1 MRIKENICPRCG
13 GPSPDGG
20 TCARCRVD
28 QIRWMECDSRI
39 SVIECP
45 SCGAWK
51 EAGAWTDLNRERT
64 DIATERI
71 LRAIHL
77 HPGVESPGFD
87 MRIEDISPNRS
98 RASCTVSASLLGI
111 PVQESCSIEIVWQ
124 KEQCDRCSRMSGSY
138 YEGVVQVRAKGRK
151 PYPFEIATAAGIAQE
166 TEGALQEGGER
177 LSFISRIDENRDG
190 LDITVGSQ
198 RIGQEISSNIVRRLG
213 GRFSTHP
220 KLVGEK
226 AGRKVYRITFSV
238 RLPKYTREDI
248 IIHGGRYAEV
258 IAVDKD
264 NVRIRDLFS
273 GAIRTVKDSAV
284 ERLIGNLRDAECV
297 MIAFRD
303 GDMIGVLEPASG
315 KTIECQV
322 HPSSPLCAGQEIRIM
337 RDGIDLIVI
346 G

>member
-28 QIRWMECDSRI
+28 QIQWMECDPRI
-39 SVIECP
+39 FVIECP

-51 EAGAWTDLNRERT
+51 EAGAWSDLHRERA

-77 HPGVESPGFD
+77 HPGVESPEFD

-98 RASCTVSASLLGI
+98 RASCAVSASILDI
-111 PVQESCSIEIVWQ
+111 PVQGSCSIEIVWQ

-166 TEGALQEGGER
+166 TEDSLQEGGER
-177 LSFISRIDENRDG
+177 LSFISRMDESRDG

-213 GRFSTHP
+213 GRFTTHP
-220 KLVGEK
+220 KLIGEK
-226 AGRKVYRITFSV
+226 AGRQVYRITYSV

-248 IIHGGRYAEV
+248 ILLGGRYGEV
-258 IAVDKD
+258 IAVDKE
-264 NVRIRDLFS
+264 NIRYRDLFS
-273 GAIRTVKDSAV
+273 GAIRTVKESSV
-284 ERLIGNLRDAECV
+284 ERLIGNLRDAESV
-297 MIAFRD
+297 MIVFRD

-322 HPSSPLCAGQEIRIM
+322 HHSSPLCAGQEIRIM